1 MLEAVSA
8 GDAAEVERLLEA
20 DPALAS
26 ARGADGV
33 SAILQ
38 ARYHG
43 HAWMAER
50 LADSVAELS
59 LFEAAAL
66 GRAGRVDEMVRA
78 DPETVRSTAADGF
91 TALHLAAFFGQLEA
105 TAVLLEHGAAPD
117 VVAANPSRVQPLHSA
132 AAGGHA
138 AIVGLLLERGADPN
152 ARQHGGSLPSTPRR
166 PSGIWC
172 RCACYWSMAPTALCA
187 PRTGAWPPTSPQT
200 TVSPSSSARN
210 DLTVAFE
217 RKPALQRCGRPAA
230 PVNLAPGRDGKLD
243 VRVRAR

>member
-1 MLEAVSA
+1 MTGAGAGAMLEAVSA
-8 GDAAEVERLLEA
+8 GDAAEVERLLES

-50 LADSVAELS
+50 LADSVVELD

-66 GRAGRVDEMVRA
+66 GRVSRVDEMLQA
-78 DPETVRSTAADGF
+78 DPETVRSIAADGF

-105 TAVLLEHGAAPD
+105 TAVLLEHGAVPD
-117 VVAANPSRVQPLHSA
+117 VVAANPSRVRPLHSA

-138 AIVGLLLERGADPN
+138 AIVGLLLERGADPD
-152 ARQHGGSLPSTPRR
+152 ARQQGGYVPLHASAALGDVVSVRLLLEHGADRAMRTDDGRLAADLASGDGLAELLST
-166 PSGIWC
+166 
-172 RCACYWSMAPTALCA
+172 
-187 PRTGAWPPTSPQT
+187 
-200 TVSPSSSARN
+200 
-210 DLTVAFE
+210 
-217 RKPALQRCGRPAA
+217 
-230 PVNLAPGRDGKLD
+230 
-243 VRVRAR
+243 